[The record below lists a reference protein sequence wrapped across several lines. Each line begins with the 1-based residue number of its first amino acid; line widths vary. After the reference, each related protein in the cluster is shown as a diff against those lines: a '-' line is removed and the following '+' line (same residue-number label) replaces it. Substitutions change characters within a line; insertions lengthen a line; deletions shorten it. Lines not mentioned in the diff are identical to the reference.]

1 MKKNEQ
7 KIKIAIGTLMGGAL
21 IEVINLIIETMKG
34 WI

>member
-1 MKKNEQ
+1 MKKQ
-7 KIKIAIGTLMGGAL
+7 DKLKIAISGLMGGVL